1 MSKIFTQI
9 FFVFVLVFVTRVTVQ
24 AQNITVSGTVRDRQ
38 TKEPLVGVTVTVKGQ
53 SGGAA
58 TNSNGAFSFNAPSKL
73 PFTLVSS
80 YVGYGTVEQS
90 VTGSAS
96 GIIVELEAVAILG
109 GDVVVSASRTPER
122 ILESP
127 VSIERMS
134 AASIREIAAPSFY
147 DALNNMKGVE
157 SSMQSLTFKS
167 INTRGFNSNGNTRF
181 NQYIDGMDNQ
191 APGLNFSVG
200 NIVGITELDVDNV
213 ELLPGASSALYGA
226 GGINGTLLM
235 TSKDPFKYKGASFQY
250 KTGINHVNDDNS
262 SVQPF
267 NQLDVRLAKS
277 WNNKFGVKAAFSF
290 LQAKDWFGNNY
301 SNFDRVSR
309 TVKSGDRNSD
319 TNYDGVNVYGDEVSQ
334 NMRNVALSVQN
345 ATISGINAGSGG
357 AIPNI
362 KALMDGA
369 FGTAIPNATQQAG
382 FLAGLPAALR
392 PAVQN
397 YLPFYVGLKANL
409 IPDQNVSRTGY
420 NEVNLVD
427 YDTKSLKASGA
438 VYYNI
443 SSTVQA
449 VAQANWGT
457 GTSVYTGSDRY
468 SLRNFNIGQYK
479 LEVKGQDF
487 YVKGYTT
494 QERSGDSYISSILG
508 SYINEVSKPST
519 TWFPQYIGNYVG
531 ARAAGQGDVAAHTF
545 ARGVANQGRFEP
557 GSPQFANAMNTIM
570 NTTISA
576 TSINAADPTKSIYG
590 AKFDDK
596 SNLYHYEGMYNFTNA
611 FNNVVEFQLG
621 ASYRLY
627 DLNSAG
633 TIFNDLNE
641 SIDINE
647 YGAFAQIGKKMFN
660 DKVKFT
666 FAGRFDKSM
675 NFEGRFTPRITG
687 VFTVAKNNNIRASYQ
702 TGYRNPTTQNQYIDL
717 SVGGGSQRL
726 IGGLPEIM
734 FGKYNLNTNKAFTD
748 VSYRAFLAS
757 AATGT
762 PNPAL
767 LQQYTFDS
775 KGVRPESVQSYELG
789 YKGLITSNLL
799 IDAYGYYNVYK
810 DFITAVD
817 VYQNVG
823 TASSPTFVKFGVPV
837 NAEGEVNSYGAA
849 LGLDYLIN
857 KWNLSGNVSYNRIGD
872 LPVNYINDFNTP
884 KVRFNLGL
892 GNKEI
897 IKNVGFNVS
906 YRWQDRFYWNSSF
919 TSGEVPSYSTLDAQ
933 VNLKIPSVN
942 SVIKLGGSNV
952 LNKYYITSYGNPA
965 AGAIYYLAFSF
976 NP

>member
-1 MSKIFTQI
+1 MSRIFTQI
-9 FFVFVLVFVTRVTVQ
+9 LYVLIFVFAGNMAAQ
-24 AQNITVSGTVRDRQ
+24 AQSITVSGTVKDKQ
-38 TKEPLVGVTVTVKGQ
+38 SKEGLAGVSLTIKGQ
-53 SGGAA
+53 SGGTAS
-58 TNSNGAFSFNAPSKL
+58 TGNGSFTFTTSAKV
-73 PFTLVSS
+73 PFTLVAS
-80 YVGYGTVEQS
+80 YVGYGTVEQQI
-90 VTGSAS
+90 TGSTT
-96 GIIVELEAVAILG
+96 GINLELETAVVLG

-134 AASIREIAAPSFY
+134 AATIKEIAAPSFY

-235 TSKDPFKYKGASFQY
+235 TSKDPFKYPGASFQY
-250 KTGINHVNDDNS
+250 KTGVNHVNDDNS
-262 SVQPF
+262 TVQPF
-267 NQLDVRLAKS
+267 NQLDVRMAKS

-290 LQAKDWFGNNY
+290 LQAKDWMGNNY
-301 SNFDRVSR
+301 SNFDRIAR
-309 TVKSGDRNSD
+309 TAKSGDRNSD
-319 TNYDGVNVYGDEVSQ
+319 TNYDGINVYGDEVSQ

-357 AIPNI
+357 LIPNI
-362 KALMDGA
+362 KATMDGA
-369 FGTAIPNATQQAG
+369 FGAAIPNATQQAG

-397 YLPFYVGLKANL
+397 YFPFYVGLKANL

-420 NEVNLVD
+420 NEENLVD
-427 YDTKSLKASGA
+427 YNTKSLKASGA
-438 VYYNI
+438 LYYNI
-443 SSTVQA
+443 SNTVQA

-479 LEVKGQDF
+479 LEIKGEDFFVKA
-487 YVKGYTT
+487 YTT

-508 SYINEVSKPST
+508 SYINELSKPST

-531 ARAAGQGDVAAHTF
+531 ARAAGQGDAAAHAL
-545 ARGVANQGRFEP
+545 ARTAANQGRFEP
-557 GSPQFANAMNTIM
+557 GSPQFNQAKDQIM

-576 TSINAADPTKSIYG
+576 SDPSKGIYG

-596 SNLYHYEGMYNFTNA
+596 SNLYHYEGMYNFTNL
-611 FNNVVEFQLG
+611 FDKVVEFQVG

-633 TIFNDLNE
+633 TIFNDLLN
-641 SIDINE
+641 SIDIKE
-647 YGAFAQIGKKMFN
+647 YGAFGQIGKKFFN

-666 FAGRFDKSM
+666 VAGRYDKSQ

-687 VFTVAKNNNIRASYQ
+687 VFTVAKNNNIRVSYQ

-734 FGKYNLNTNKAFTD
+734 FSKYHLDTNKPYTD

-757 AATGT
+757 AAATGT

-767 LQQYTFDS
+767 LQQYNFDA

-789 YKGLITSNLL
+789 YKGLLLPNLL
-799 IDAYGYYNVYK
+799 VDAYGYYNIYK

-823 TASSPTFVKFGVPV
+823 GSFVKFGVPV
-837 NAEGEVNSYGAA
+837 NAEGEVTSYGGA
-849 LGLDYLIN
+849 LGLDYLVG
-857 KWNLSGNVSYNRIGD
+857 KWNVSGNVSYNQIGD
-872 LPVNYINDFNTP
+872 LPANYINDFNTP
-884 KVRFNLGL
+884 KIRYNLGL

-897 IKNVGFNVS
+897 IKNFGFNVS
-906 YRWQDRFYWNSSF
+906 YRWQDQFYWNSSF
-919 TSGEVPSYSTLDAQ
+919 ASGQVPAYSSLDAQ
-933 VNLKIPSVN
+933 VSLRIPSVN
-942 SVIKLGGSNV
+942 SVVKLGGSNV
-952 LNKYYITSYGNPA
+952 LNKYYITSYGNPM
-965 AGAIYYLAFSF
+965 AGAIYYVGLTF

>member
-1 MSKIFTQI
+1 MCAINI
-9 FFVFVLVFVTRVTVQ
+9 AAQ
-24 AQNITVSGTVRDRQ
+24 AQNITVSGTVKDRQ
-38 TKEPLVGVTVTVKGQ
+38 SKEGLAGVSITIKGQ
-53 SGGAA
+53 SGGTA
-58 TNSNGAFSFNAPSKL
+58 SSGDGSFSFTTTAKV
-73 PFTLVSS
+73 PFTLVAS
-80 YVGYGTVEQS
+80 YVGYGTVERQ
-90 VTGSAS
+90 VTGNTS
-96 GIIVELEAVAILG
+96 GINIEMEAVVVLG

-134 AASIREIAAPSFY
+134 AASIREIATPSFY

-200 NIVGITELDVDNV
+200 NIVGITELDIDNV

-235 TSKDPFKYKGASFQY
+235 TSKDPFKYQGASFQY

-290 LQAKDWFGNNY
+290 LQAKDWMGTNY

-309 TVKSGDRNSD
+309 MAKAGDRNSD
-319 TNYDGVNVYGDEVSQ
+319 TNYDGINVYGDEVSQ

-345 ATISGINAGSGG
+345 QTIAGVIAAGG
-357 AIPNI
+357 PNI
-362 KALMDGA
+362 KNALDATFGA
-369 FGTAIPNATQQAG
+369 AIPNAAQQAG
-382 FLAGLPAALR
+382 FLASLPAQLR

-397 YLPFYVGLKANL
+397 YFPFYIGLKANL

-420 NEVNLVD
+420 NEANLVD

-443 SSTVQA
+443 TNTIQA

-479 LEVKGQDF
+479 LELKGQDF
-487 YVKGYTT
+487 SLKGYTT

-531 ARAAGQGDVAAHTF
+531 ARAAGQNDAAAHAL

-557 GSPQFANAMNTIM
+557 GSPQFETAKQTIM

-576 TSINAADPTKSIYG
+576 TSINAANPSQSVYG

-596 SNLYHYEGMYNFTNA
+596 TNLYHYEGMYNFTNA
-611 FNNVVEFQLG
+611 LNNVIEFQVG

-666 FAGRFDKSM
+666 FAGRYDKSM
-675 NFEGRFTPRITG
+675 NFKGRFTPRITG

-734 FGKYNLNTNKAFTD
+734 FGKYNLDGNKAYTD

-757 AATGT
+757 AAATGT

-767 LQQYTFDS
+767 LQQYTFDA

-789 YKGLITSNLL
+789 YKGLILPNLL
-799 IDAYGYYNVYK
+799 VDAYGYYNTYK

-823 TASSPTFVKFGVPV
+823 TLANPTFVKFGVPV
-837 NAEGEVNSYGAA
+837 NAEGEVTSYGAA
-849 LGLDYLIN
+849 LGLDYLVGN
-857 KWNLSGNVSYNRIGD
+857 YSFSGNVSYNQIGD

-884 KVRFNLGL
+884 KVRFNLGF

-897 IKNVGFNVS
+897 IKNFGFNIS
-906 YRWQDRFYWNSSF
+906 YRWQDKFYWNSSF
-919 TSGEVPSYSTLDAQ
+919 ASGDVPAYSSLDAQ
-933 VNLKIPSVN
+933 VSLKIPSVK
-942 SVIKLGGSNV
+942 SSIKLGGSNV
-952 LNKYYITSYGNPA
+952 MNKYYITSYGNPA

>member
-1 MSKIFTQI
+1 MSRIFTQVFYVLI
-9 FFVFVLVFVTRVTVQ
+9 FVFAGNMAAQ
-24 AQNITVSGTVRDRQ
+24 AQSITVSGTVKDKQ
-38 TKEPLVGVTVTVKGQ
+38 SKEGLAGVSLTIKGQ
-53 SGGAA
+53 SGGTASTA
-58 TNSNGAFSFNAPSKL
+58 NGSFSFSTTAKV
-73 PFTLVSS
+73 PFILVAS
-80 YVGYGTVEQS
+80 YVGYGTVEQQI
-90 VTGSAS
+90 TGSIS
-96 GIIVELEAVAILG
+96 GINLELETAVVLG

-134 AASIREIAAPSFY
+134 AATIREIAAPSFY

-235 TSKDPFKYKGASFQY
+235 TSKDPFKYPGASFQY
-250 KTGINHVNDDNS
+250 KTGVNHVNDDNS
-262 SVQPF
+262 TVQPF
-267 NQLDVRLAKS
+267 NQLDVRMAKS

-290 LQAKDWFGNNY
+290 LQAKDWYGNNY
-301 SNFDRVSR
+301 SNFDRVAR
-309 TVKSGDRNSD
+309 TAKSGDRSD
-319 TNYDGVNVYGDEVSQ
+319 PNYDGINTYGDELSQ
-334 NMRNVALSVQN
+334 NMRNVAQSVLASGTATYIKNYGLATGGMVPSQAQITTFLSTN
-345 ATISGINAGSGG
+345 AQTRPFYAGLNTPGL
-357 AIPNI
+357 IPN
-362 KALMDGA
+362 
-369 FGTAIPNATQQAG
+369 
-382 FLAGLPAALR
+382 
-392 PAVQN
+392 QN
-397 YLPFYVGLKANL
+397 ITRN
-409 IPDQNVSRTGY
+409 GY
-420 NEVNLVD
+420 NESDLVD
-427 YDTKSLKASGA
+427 YNTKSLKASGA
-438 VYYNI
+438 LYYNI
-443 SSTVQA
+443 SNTVQA
-449 VAQANWGT
+449 TLQANWGT

-479 LEVKGQDF
+479 LELKGEDF
-487 YVKGYTT
+487 MLRGYTT

-508 SYINEVSKPST
+508 SYINEKSKVSQA
-519 TWFPQYIGNYVG
+519 WFPEYVGNYVG
-531 ARAAGQGDVAAHTF
+531 ARSLGQTDAQAQITARTAANSASSGGSAYF
-545 ARGVANQGRFEP
+545 AP
-557 GSPQFANAMNTIM
+557 GSPQFLQAKDQIM

-576 TSINAADPTKSIYG
+576 SDPSKGIYG

-596 SNLYHYEGMYNFTNA
+596 SNLYHYEGLYNFTNL
-611 FNNVVEFQLG
+611 FNKVIEFQVG

-641 SIDINE
+641 SIDIKE
-647 YGAFAQIGKKMFN
+647 YGAFGQIGKKFFN

-666 FAGRFDKSM
+666 FAGRYDKSQ
-675 NFEGRFTPRITG
+675 NFEGRFTPRVTG
-687 VFTVAKNNNIRASYQ
+687 VFTVAKNNNIRVSYQ

-734 FGKYNLNTNKAFTD
+734 FSKYHLDTNKPYTD
-748 VSYRAFLAS
+748 VSYRAYLAS
-757 AATGT
+757 AATTGA

-767 LQQYTFDS
+767 LQQYNFDA

-789 YKGLITSNLL
+789 YKGLILPNLL
-799 IDAYGYYNVYK
+799 VDAYGYYNIYK

-817 VYQNVG
+817 VYQNVNG
-823 TASSPTFVKFGVPV
+823 SFVKFGVPV
-837 NAEGEVNSYGAA
+837 NAEGEVTSYGAA
-849 LGLDYLIN
+849 LGLDYLVG
-857 KWNLSGNVSYNRIGD
+857 KWNISGNVSYNQIGD

-884 KVRFNLGL
+884 KIRYNLGL

-897 IKNVGFNVS
+897 IKNFGFNVS
-906 YRWQDRFYWNSSF
+906 YRWQDQFYWNSSF
-919 TSGEVPSYSTLDAQ
+919 ASGQVPAYSSLDAQ
-933 VNLKIPSVN
+933 VSLRIPSVQ

-952 LNKYYITSYGNPA
+952 LNKYYITSYGNPM
-965 AGAIYYLAFSF
+965 AGAIYYVGLSF

>member
-1 MSKIFTQI
+1 MSRIFTQI
-9 FFVFVLVFVTRVTVQ
+9 FYVLLFVFAGNIAAQ
-24 AQNITVSGTVRDRQ
+24 AQNITVSGTVKDKQ
-38 TKEPLVGVTVTVKGQ
+38 SKEGLAGVSVTIKGQ
-53 SGGAA
+53 SGGTAS
-58 TNSNGAFSFNAPSKL
+58 TSNGSFTFTTSAKV
-73 PFTLVSS
+73 PFTLVAS
-80 YVGYGTVEQS
+80 YVGYGTVEQQI
-90 VTGSAS
+90 TGSTT
-96 GIIVELEAVAILG
+96 GINLELETAVVLG

-134 AASIREIAAPSFY
+134 AATIKEIAAPSFY

-235 TSKDPFKYKGASFQY
+235 TSKDPFKYPGASFQY
-250 KTGINHVNDDNS
+250 KTGVNHVNDDNS
-262 SVQPF
+262 TVQPF
-267 NQLDVRLAKS
+267 NQLDVRMAKS

-290 LQAKDWFGNNY
+290 LQAKDWYGNNY
-301 SNFDRVSR
+301 SNFDRIAR
-309 TVKSGDRNSD
+309 TAKSGDRNSD
-319 TNYDGVNVYGDEVSQ
+319 TNYDGINVYGDEVSQ

-345 ATISGINAGSGG
+345 ATIAGINAGTGG
-357 AIPNI
+357 LIPNI
-362 KALMDGA
+362 KTAMDATFGA
-369 FGTAIPNATQQAG
+369 AIPNATQQAG

-397 YLPFYVGLKANL
+397 YFPFYVGLKANL

-420 NEVNLVD
+420 NEENLVD
-427 YDTKSLKASGA
+427 YNTKSLKASGA
-438 VYYNI
+438 LYYNI
-443 SSTVQA
+443 SNTVQA

-479 LEVKGQDF
+479 LEIKGEDFFVKA
-487 YVKGYTT
+487 YTT

-508 SYINEVSKPST
+508 SYINELSKPST

-531 ARAAGQGDVAAHTF
+531 ARAAGQGDAAAHAL
-545 ARGVANQGRFEP
+545 ARTAANQGRFEP
-557 GSPQFANAMNTIM
+557 GSPQFNQAKDQIM

-576 TSINAADPTKSIYG
+576 SDPSKGIYG

-596 SNLYHYEGMYNFTNA
+596 SNLYHYEGMYNFTNL
-611 FNNVVEFQLG
+611 FDKVVEFQVG

-633 TIFNDLNE
+633 TIFNDLLN
-641 SIDINE
+641 SIDIKE
-647 YGAFAQIGKKMFN
+647 YGAFGQIGKKFFN

-666 FAGRFDKSM
+666 VAGRYDKSQ

-687 VFTVAKNNNIRASYQ
+687 VFTVAKNNNIRVSYQ

-734 FGKYNLNTNKAFTD
+734 FSKYHLDTNKPYTD

-757 AATGT
+757 AAATGT

-767 LQQYTFDS
+767 LQQYNFDA

-789 YKGLITSNLL
+789 YKGLLLPNLL
-799 IDAYGYYNVYK
+799 VDAYGYYNIYK

-817 VYQNVG
+817 VYQNQNG
-823 TASSPTFVKFGVPV
+823 TFVKFGVPV
-837 NAEGEVNSYGAA
+837 NAEGEVTSYGGA
-849 LGLDYLIN
+849 LGLDYLVG
-857 KWNLSGNVSYNRIGD
+857 KWNVSGNVSYNQIGD
-872 LPVNYINDFNTP
+872 LPANYINDFNTP
-884 KVRFNLGL
+884 KIRYNLGL

-897 IKNVGFNVS
+897 IKNFGFNVS
-906 YRWQDRFYWNSSF
+906 YRWQDQFYWNSSF
-919 TSGEVPSYSTLDAQ
+919 ASGQVPAYSSLDAQ
-933 VNLKIPSVN
+933 VSLRIPSVN
-942 SVIKLGGSNV
+942 SVVKLGGSNV
-952 LNKYYITSYGNPA
+952 LNKYYITSYGNPM
-965 AGAIYYLAFSF
+965 AGAIYYVGLTF